1 MMKERGR
8 LIRFLLI
15 EDDENHAELVRRNLD
30 RDRIQNTLDRVG
42 DGEEAL
48 AFLRKEPPYEDA
60 ERPDVILLDL
70 KLPKKNGLEV
80 LKDIKADES
89 LHSIPVVVVTTSE
102 AENDRQRA
110 YELQA
115 NSYVMKPIDFEQFRR
130 MVRDLSLYW
139 GVWNQP
145 PADS

>member
-1 MMKERGR
+1 MKESGR

-30 RDRIQNTLDRVG
+30 RDRIQNMLDRVG
-42 DGEEAL
+42 DGEQAL

-80 LKDIKADES
+80 LQDIKADES
-89 LHSIPVVVVTTSE
+89 LQSIPVVVVTTSE

>member
-1 MMKERGR
+1 MKESGQ

-42 DGEEAL
+42 DGEQAL

-89 LHSIPVVVVTTSE
+89 LQSIPVVVVTTSE